1 MQFHKASIYGST
13 CLPSLLPFVP
23 CVRTRCVMLQ
33 NCAREDG
40 SEELCIATLSFPASS
55 GQRVP
60 LPLPFTVLPS
70 FSWLYEFL
78 ELIPQVSYCWCMQHV
93 NASADFLEIKSRC

>member
-13 CLPSLLPFVP
+13 CLPPLLPFVP

-55 GQRVP
+55 GQRVLFP
-60 LPLPFTVLPS
+60 LLFTVLPS
-70 FSWLYEFL
+70 FSWLYEF
-78 ELIPQVSYCWCMQHV
+78 QVSYCWCMQHA
-93 NASADFLEIKSRC
+93 NASADFIEIKSRC